1 MTSSKR
7 ALSREPEFYSQ
18 ALRSA
23 PSGYRE
29 LSIPAIDRG
38 PFTSETKTLAFHVTY
53 NGRPG
58 VIAVTVT
65 EKGRLVGAYVG
76 GALATVV
83 PERVLLAIK
92 KQRPEL
98 GGPAARE
105 RWRELE
111 DSGEAA
117 VKTLGENLAEM
128 TCAASAV
135 AKTVLESLDV
145 PWQAGPEELSAGR
158 RLNRE

>member
-1 MTSSKR
+1 MTSSTR
-7 ALSREPEFYSQ
+7 VLSRGPEVRAE

-23 PSGYRE
+23 PPGYRE
-29 LSIPAIDRG
+29 LSIPAMDRG
-38 PFTSETKTLAFHVTY
+38 PFSKEAKTLVFHVTY
-53 NGRPG
+53 NDRPAA
-58 VIAVTVT
+58 IAVTVN
-65 EKGRLVGAYVG
+65 EKGRLVSAYVN

-83 PERVLLAIK
+83 PERVLLAMK
-92 KQRPEL
+92 KQRPAL

-135 AKTVLESLDV
+135 AKTVLESLEV
-145 PWQAGPEELSAGR
+145 RS
-158 RLNRE
+158 